1 MNDIAC
7 CISIH
12 NASGRVHLGV
22 VMMALLLPARLLA
35 EPLTVYTEEFPPY
48 NFTRDGTVQGVS
60 TQVVEAALERAGFD
74 YQLKSLPWARSFKR
88 AQIEN
93 NTLIYSITRNQERES
108 KFQWIGVVSPAIH
121 SVFAL
126 QTRDDIRLANLAD
139 LKHYRIGTQL
149 AGARESYLLQNG
161 FSEDALLR
169 LSGDRVLI
177 QQYRML
183 TLGRI
188 DLWPAADAVAYYV
201 VRAQGDD
208 PEQVLRKVYEF
219 EQLSRDGYYLAASLA
234 TTAALR
240 GWLGSGSLSG
250 LAGLLSLVPALLS
263 IAGLHT
269 GIHRPASRVTR
280 KQDRCQRGSTRR
292 NPSN

>member
-1 MNDIAC
+1 MKEVSC
-7 CISIH
+7 SIYTPK
-12 NASGRVHLGV
+12 ASGLVHLV
-22 VMMALLLPARLLA
+22 AAVMALLLPTRLLA

-60 TQVVEAALERAGFD
+60 TQVIEAVLKRAGFD

-93 NTLIYSITRNQERES
+93 NTLIFSITRNQERES
-108 KFQWIGVVSPAIH
+108 MFQWVGVVSPAIH

-126 QTRDDIRLANLAD
+126 QTRDDIRLANLGD

-169 LSGDRVLI
+169 LSGDQVLS

-188 DLWPAADAVAYYV
+188 DLWPAADAVAYHV

-234 TTAALR
+234 TPIETVTRLAAALKAFKQTDDYR
-240 GWLGSGSLSG
+240 RTLKQWG
-250 LAGLLSLVPALLS
+250 L
-263 IAGLHT
+263 
-269 GIHRPASRVTR
+269 RPPQSR
-280 KQDRCQRGSTRR
+280 
-292 NPSN
+292 